1 MDGNGGD
8 DMSKHAKAIKAI
20 ETAFQAGKYA
30 EALDLTNH
38 AIALNPKDPVAYRAR
53 GRLLQMQ
60 RKFEEAIKYYDAA
73 ERRGAKDADDFVNR
87 GICKAELQRYDDGI
101 EDFTKALE
109 KNPKYLHA
117 VIQRGAA
124 QWEMRR
130 WDKAEENFRLA
141 NEIAPD
147 DANANWILGL
157 LALQRN
163 DFKTGW
169 PLYNR
174 RWKSERFKSRPLQ
187 TDKPEWEKDTGLRS
201 VLVWG
206 EQGIGDQII
215 YGSLLP
221 AVRERT
227 DHVTA
232 MVDPRLISI
241 FSRSMPDIVFQS
253 QMDKIPKDRHDS
265 HLPFASIGGH
275 FIQEVDDIPRH
286 IKSPFLKA
294 DPDRVAQL
302 RVELGIQP
310 GDFVVGLSW
319 LSTAM
324 KIGPHKSIP
333 LVELLPII
341 NGPNRK
347 IVNVQ
352 YGFKKSDT
360 DLFNAE
366 HGTNVLTSSVD
377 LWKDFEGLAALLMV
391 CDVVVAVSS
400 TTVHLAGALGQRVL
414 LMDANKLWYWGN
426 KIGDTSAWYPRT
438 KIFQRENMISPWNKV
453 VDLVRSEV
461 EFIQNE
467 RG

>member
-1 MDGNGGD
+1 MDGHGGD
-8 DMSKHAKAIKAI
+8 GMSKHAKAIKAI

-38 AIALNPKDPVAYRAR
+38 AIALNPKDPVAYRAK

-60 RKFEEAIKYYDAA
+60 RKFEEAIKYYEAA

-87 GICKAELQRYDDGI
+87 GICKTELQQYDAGI

-187 TDKPEWEKDTGLRS
+187 TDKPEWERDTGLRS

-221 AVRERT
+221 AVRE
-227 DHVTA
+227 H
-232 MVDPRLISI
+232 
-241 FSRSMPDIVFQS
+241 
-253 QMDKIPKDRHDS
+253 
-265 HLPFASIGGH
+265 
-275 FIQEVDDIPRH
+275 
-286 IKSPFLKA
+286 
-294 DPDRVAQL
+294 
-302 RVELGIQP
+302 
-310 GDFVVGLSW
+310 
-319 LSTAM
+319 
-324 KIGPHKSIP
+324 
-333 LVELLPII
+333 
-341 NGPNRK
+341 
-347 IVNVQ
+347 
-352 YGFKKSDT
+352 T
-360 DLFNAE
+360 DLYFQPVDAR
-366 HGTNVLTSSVD
+366 HCVSVSD
-377 LWKDFEGLAALLMV
+377 GQDPEG
-391 CDVVVAVSS
+391 S
-400 TTVHLAGALGQRVL
+400 T
-414 LMDANKLWYWGN
+414 
-426 KIGDTSAWYPRT
+426 
-438 KIFQRENMISPWNKV
+438 
-453 VDLVRSEV
+453 
-461 EFIQNE
+461 
-467 RG
+467 